1 VEALMGEHHGLVWWM
16 VSRQGVG
23 KAEYADLV
31 QEGRI
36 GLWQAILHFDP
47 GRSVA
52 FSSYACVVIRN
63 RVWTAVRR
71 SLKAQGWLAYER
83 AADSLEVLLAVW
95 QREQVRQALEEALA
109 LLPERL
115 RQVIVLHYGWSGAA
129 PCNLAQIGRAWGLSR
144 ERIRQLHEQALSLL
158 RLPGISIRLRSLCER
173 AERDDYRQALHQIQ
187 GWQRQR
193 RRQR

>member
-1 VEALMGEHHGLVWWM
+1 MGEHHGLVWLM
-16 VSRQGVG
+16 VSRQGAG

-63 RVWTAVRR
+63 QVWAAVRR

-83 AADSLEVLLAVW
+83 AADSLEVLLVAW

-109 LLPERL
+109 LLPDRL
-115 RQVIVLHYGWSGAA
+115 RQVIELHYGWSGEA

-173 AERDDYRQALHQIQ
+173 AERDDYRQAMHQIQ
-187 GWQRQR
+187 SWQRQYR
-193 RRQR
+193 RRR